1 LSSKTTKN
9 LTLFSIT
16 WPIFIEIL
24 LHMLMGNADTLMLSQ
39 YSDESVAA
47 VGVSNQILSVVI
59 VMFGFVAQGA
69 AVLIA
74 QNIGADKPKAAGQIA
89 LNALSMNLL
98 FSILLS
104 ICLFIWG
111 KPILTMMDLPPELMG
126 EGLSYM
132 KIVGGFI
139 FIQALIM
146 TTGAI
151 LRSYGHTKDTMIVT
165 IGMNILNVIGNY
177 FAIFGPFGFPVLGVE
192 GVAYSTAISRLIGFI
207 ALILLL
213 VKRTGEEINFKY
225 FFRYEKMHVK
235 SLLKIGIPSAGEQLS
250 YNASQMVITYFVA
263 QLGTI
268 AITTKVYTQNI
279 MMFIFLFSVAIGQG
293 TQILIGHMI
302 GAGKIED
309 AYERALK
316 SLRLSIFISLTMA
329 GIVYLIAKPFL
340 GIFTDN
346 ASIIEAGTFLLLL
359 TIALE
364 PGRAFNLVMISSLRA
379 AGDVKFPVYIGIVV
393 MWGVSVTFSWFFG
406 IYLGLGLIG
415 IWIAFIADEW
425 LRGVLMLRRW
435 KQRNWVTMS
444 FVQKDK
450 DEVTEEAR

>member
-1 LSSKTTKN
+1 MGKNTTKE
-9 LTLFSIT
+9 LTLFAIT
-16 WPIFIEIL
+16 WPIFIELL

-39 YSDESVAA
+39 YSDNAVAA
-47 VGVSNQILSVVI
+47 VGVANQILSVVI

-74 QNIGADKPKAAGQIA
+74 QNIGADNQKTAGQIA
-89 LNALSMNLL
+89 LNALSMNLI
-98 FSILLS
+98 FSIILS
-104 ICLFIWG
+104 LVLWLWAE
-111 KPILTMMDLPPELMG
+111 PILKMMDLPNELMQ
-126 EGLSYM
+126 EGLAYM
-132 KIVGGFI
+132 QIVGGLI

-146 TTGAI
+146 TIGAI
-151 LRSYGHTKDTMIVT
+151 LRSYGHTKDTMVVT

-177 FAIFGPFGFPVLGVE
+177 FVIFGPFGFPVLGVE
-192 GVAYSTAISRLIGFI
+192 GVALSTAISRLIGFI
-207 ALILLL
+207 ALVFLLIKRSEGEL
-213 VKRTGEEINFKY
+213 VFKNLVS
-225 FFRYEKMHVK
+225 FNTDHIK

-263 QLGTI
+263 QLGTV

-316 SLRLSIFISLTMA
+316 SLKISILLSLSTA
-329 GIVYLIAKPFL
+329 GIVYLAAKPFL

-346 ASIIEAGTFLLLL
+346 PSIIEAGTFLLLL
-359 TIALE
+359 TIVLE

-379 AGDVKFPVYIGIVV
+379 AGDVKFPVYIGIMV

-406 IYLGLGLIG
+406 IFLELGLIG
-415 IWIAFIADEW
+415 IWIGFIADEW

-435 KQRNWVTMS
+435 KQRNWVSMS
-444 FVQKDK
+444 FVQKK
-450 DEVTEEAR
+450 EEKLEA

>member
-1 LSSKTTKN
+1 MGKNTKN
-9 LTLFSIT
+9 LTLFAIT

-39 YSDESVAA
+39 YSDKAVAA

-74 QNIGADKPKAAGQIA
+74 QNIGADKPQTAGQIA
-89 LNALSMNLL
+89 LNSLSMNFL
-98 FSILLS
+98 FSIALS
-104 ICLFIWG
+104 LVLFIWA
-111 KPILTMMDLPPELMG
+111 KPILNMMDLPQELMD
-126 EGLSYM
+126 EGLAYM
-132 KIVGGFI
+132 QIVGGLI
-139 FIQALIM
+139 FVQALIM

-151 LRSYGHTKDTMIVT
+151 LRSYGHTKDTMVVT
-165 IGMNILNVIGNY
+165 IGMNILNVVGNY
-177 FAIFGPFGFPVLGVE
+177 LVIFGPFGFPILGVE
-192 GVAYSTAISRLIGFI
+192 GVAYSTAISRFIGFI
-207 ALILLL
+207 ALIILLI
-213 VKRTGEEINFKY
+213 KRTDGELNFKN
-225 FFRYEKMHVK
+225 FFRYEKLHVK

-250 YNASQMVITYFVA
+250 YNASQILITYFVA

-316 SLRLSIFISLTMA
+316 SLRISIFISLTMA
-329 GIVYLIAKPFL
+329 GIVYLVAKPFL

-346 ASIIEAGTFLLLL
+346 PSIIEAGSVLLLL

-364 PGRAFNLVMISSLRA
+364 PGRAFNLVVISSLRA
-379 AGDVKFPVYIGIVV
+379 AGDVKFPVYIGIIV
-393 MWGVSVTFSWFFG
+393 MWGVSVTFAWFFG
-406 IYLGLGLIG
+406 IFLGLGLIG
-415 IWIAFIADEW
+415 IWIGFIADEW
-425 LRGVLMLRRW
+425 LRGLLMLRRW
-435 KQRNWVTMS
+435 KKRYWVDMS
-444 FVQKDK
+444 FVDK
-450 DEVTEEAR
+450 AHPMKEA

>member
-1 LSSKTTKN
+1 LGTKNTKN
-9 LTLFSIT
+9 LTLFAIT
-16 WPIFIEIL
+16 WPIFIEVL

-39 YSDESVAA
+39 YSDNAVAA

-74 QNIGADKPKAAGQIA
+74 QNIGAEKPKAAGQIA

-98 FSILLS
+98 FSLILSLV
-104 ICLFIWG
+104 LFIWA
-111 KPILTMMDLPPELMG
+111 KPILQLMDLPKELMG
-126 EGLSYM
+126 EGLAYM
-132 KIVGGFI
+132 QIVGGLI

-151 LRSYGHTKDTMIVT
+151 LRSYGHTKDTMVVT

-192 GVAYSTAISRLIGFI
+192 GVAYSTAISRFIGFI
-207 ALILLL
+207 ALIILLI
-213 VKRTGEEINFKY
+213 KRTEGEINFKY
-225 FFRYEKMHVK
+225 IFQYEKAHVK
-235 SLLKIGIPSAGEQLS
+235 GLLKIGIPSAGEQLS

-268 AITTKVYTQNI
+268 AITTKVYTQNV
-279 MMFIFLFSVAIGQG
+279 MMFIFLFSIAIGQG

-302 GAGKIED
+302 GAGRIED
-309 AYERALK
+309 AYERAIK
-316 SLRLSIFISLTMA
+316 SLRISIFISLMMA
-329 GIVYLIAKPFL
+329 GIVYLVAKPFL

-346 ASIIEAGTFLLLL
+346 ASIIESGTFLLLL
-359 TIALE
+359 TIILE

-379 AGDVKFPVYIGIVV
+379 AGDVKFPVYIGIIV
-393 MWGVSVTFSWFFG
+393 MWGIGVTFGWFFG

-435 KQRNWVTMS
+435 KQRHWVNMS
-444 FVQKDK
+444 FVEKK
-450 DEVTEEAR
+450 EETKQA

>member
-1 LSSKTTKN
+1 MSSKTTKN

-213 VKRTGEEINFKY
+213 VKRTGEEINYKY
-225 FFRYEKMHVK
+225 FFRYEKVHVK

-329 GIVYLIAKPFL
+329 GVVYLIAKPFL

-406 IYLGLGLIG
+406 IYLELGLIG

-435 KQRNWVTMS
+435 KQRNWVNMS

-450 DEVTEEAR
+450 DEVTGEAR

>member
-1 LSSKTTKN
+1 MYCLGKNTTKE
-9 LTLFSIT
+9 LTLFAIT
-16 WPIFIEIL
+16 WPIFIELL

-39 YSDESVAA
+39 YSDNAVAA
-47 VGVSNQILSVVI
+47 VGVANQILSVVI

-74 QNIGADKPKAAGQIA
+74 QNIGAENQITAGKIA
-89 LNALSMNLL
+89 LNALSMNLI
-98 FSILLS
+98 FSIILS
-104 ICLFIWG
+104 LALWLWAE
-111 KPILTMMDLPPELMG
+111 PILKMMDLPKELMA
-126 EGLSYM
+126 EGLDYM
-132 KIVGGFI
+132 QIVGGLI
-139 FIQALIM
+139 FVQALIM
-146 TTGAI
+146 TIGAI
-151 LRSYGHTKDTMIVT
+151 LRSYGHTKDTMVVT
-165 IGMNILNVIGNY
+165 IGMNILNVVGNY
-177 FAIFGPFGFPVLGVE
+177 FVIFGPFGFPVLGVE

-207 ALILLL
+207 ALVFLLI
-213 VKRTGEEINFKY
+213 KRTEGELAIRNL
-225 FFRYEKMHVK
+225 FRFEGIHIK

-263 QLGTI
+263 QLGTV

-279 MMFIFLFSVAIGQG
+279 MMFIFLFSIAIGQG

-316 SLRLSIFISLTMA
+316 SLKISILLSLTTA
-329 GIVYLIAKPFL
+329 GIVYLAAKPFL

-346 ASIIEAGTFLLLL
+346 PSIIEAGTFLLLL

-379 AGDVKFPVYIGIVV
+379 AGDVKFPVYIGIMV

-406 IYLGLGLIG
+406 IFLELGLIG
-415 IWIAFIADEW
+415 IWIGFIADEW
-425 LRGVLMLRRW
+425 LRGLLMLRRW
-435 KQRNWVTMS
+435 KQRNWISMS
-444 FVQKDK
+444 FVHKN
-450 DEVTEEAR
+450 EEKLEA

>member
-1 LSSKTTKN
+1 MNNHNAKK
-9 LTLFSIT
+9 LTLFAIT

-39 YSDESVAA
+39 YSDNAVAA
-47 VGVSNQILSVVI
+47 VGVGNQILSVVI

-74 QNIGADKPKAAGQIA
+74 QNIGAEKPKTAGQIA
-89 LNALSMNLL
+89 LNALGMNLL
-98 FSILLS
+98 FSLALS
-104 ICLFIWG
+104 IALFLWA
-111 KPILTMMDLPPELMG
+111 KPILTMMDLPHELMD
-126 EGLSYM
+126 EGLAYM
-132 KIVGGFI
+132 QIVGGLI
-139 FIQALIM
+139 FVQALIM

-151 LRSYGHTKDTMIVT
+151 LRSYGHTKDTMVVT

-177 FAIFGPFGFPVLGVE
+177 FVIFGPFGFPVLGVE
-192 GVAYSTAISRLIGFI
+192 GVAYSTAISRFIGFI
-207 ALILLL
+207 ALVILLI
-213 VKRTGEEINFKY
+213 KRTDGELNFNNL
-225 FFRYEKMHVK
+225 FRYEKSHVK

-316 SLRLSIFISLTMA
+316 SLKISIFISLATA
-329 GIVYLIAKPFL
+329 GVVYLVAKPFL

-346 ASIIEAGTFLLLL
+346 GSIIEAGTMLLLM
-359 TIALE
+359 TIVLE

-379 AGDVKFPVYIGIVV
+379 AGDVKFPVYIGIMV
-393 MWGVSVTFSWFFG
+393 MWGISVTFAWFFG
-406 IYLGLGLIG
+406 IFLGLGLIG
-415 IWIAFIADEW
+415 IWIGFIADEW

-435 KQRNWVTMS
+435 KQRNWVRMS
-444 FVQKDK
+444 FVEKTND
-450 DEVTEEAR
+450 